1 MLGGAIVLIAMSM
14 RPIITSIGP
23 LLDVLKQSLHLSNA
37 AVTSL
42 TAVPI
47 IAMGLFASLAP
58 WMERTFGMK
67 RSIQVLLLLL
77 LGASAVRYVAF
88 GWTELLVTSLVGGIA
103 IAVLGPLLS
112 SYVRTYY
119 EKQFDRMIG
128 WYSFGVGF
136 GAMLSASATPALYE
150 WGGLPFALAIWAVIP
165 FAALISWQLGQPVG
179 KREVAHD
186 DVSSNGRSPWHSKEA
201 WLYLLFF
208 GVQSAI
214 FFTVMTWF
222 IPLLTKQGYS
232 LIEAGSWMTLLTAT
246 QIVCNLMYPSFA
258 ASLPNRVIGTYVV
271 LSMSLV
277 GFALLLVENVYATG
291 GGTMLLG
298 LSLGALFPIALTY
311 PLETTTVGEAN
322 EWTAMM
328 QTGGFVLAG
337 IAPVVVG
344 WSVDVVGSDRFIYP
358 LLMAGTVV
366 LVGIVWKIDQLRL
379 QLEKVG

>member
-1 MLGGAIVLIAMSM
+1 MLIAMSM

-67 RSIQVLLLLL
+67 RSIQMLLLLL
-77 LGASAVRYVAF
+77 LGASAIRYVAF

-165 FAALISWQLGQPVG
+165 FAARS
-179 KREVAHD
+179 A
-186 DVSSNGRSPWHSKEA
+186 GRSENETSHTMTHPQTAVRRGVRKRHGCICSFSA
-201 WLYLLFF
+201 CSRLFF
-208 GVQSAI
+208 S
-214 FFTVMTWF
+214 
-222 IPLLTKQGYS
+222 
-232 LIEAGSWMTLLTAT
+232 
-246 QIVCNLMYPSFA
+246 PS
-258 ASLPNRVIGTYVV
+258 
-271 LSMSLV
+271 
-277 GFALLLVENVYATG
+277 
-291 GGTMLLG
+291 
-298 LSLGALFPIALTY
+298 
-311 PLETTTVGEAN
+311 
-322 EWTAMM
+322 
-328 QTGGFVLAG
+328 
-337 IAPVVVG
+337 
-344 WSVDVVGSDRFIYP
+344 
-358 LLMAGTVV
+358 
-366 LVGIVWKIDQLRL
+366 
-379 QLEKVG
+379 